1 MSKKDQKETIN
12 RREFLKIGV
21 MTATTAAVGL
31 SGLRGVLE
39 AANQQ
44 NPGVTPPVFRT
55 LGRTGL
61 KVTVVSFGA
70 MLTPEHEVM
79 RAAFDLGINYVDTAR
94 KYMGGRNEETVGKAI
109 KGIRDRLYI
118 ATKPTSTSTSKKDI
132 MKDVETSL
140 TKLGTDHVDVIQ
152 LHGLTNSDRA
162 FIPEVREAFIELRTQ
177 GKVRFF
183 GVTTHTNQA
192 QVVNAIVDD
201 KDKFFD
207 TVLVAHNFKSSPDIS
222 QAIAR
227 AAKAGIGVIA
237 MKTQAGGYKTDLLG
251 AVSPHQAALKW
262 VLQDRNVTCA
272 IPGIKDTQM
281 LSEATAVM
289 GMKLTRADE
298 RVLERYSNAIGP
310 YYCHLCGHCEP
321 TCPHEVSISIINRSL
336 MYAEGYRNMELA
348 RETYHEVSARSSA
361 LACLDCNECVAHCVH
376 GIDIAQKMEKARRIL
391 A

>member
-251 AVSPHQAALKW
+251 AVEPSPGCPEMGASRPQRDLRHPGHKGHTDAERSDRCYGDEADPCRRAGPRMLFQCHRPLLLPSLRAL
-262 VLQDRNVTCA
+262 
-272 IPGIKDTQM
+272 
-281 LSEATAVM
+281 
-289 GMKLTRADE
+289 
-298 RVLERYSNAIGP
+298 
-310 YYCHLCGHCEP
+310 
-321 TCPHEVSISIINRSL
+321 
-336 MYAEGYRNMELA
+336 
-348 RETYHEVSARSSA
+348 
-361 LACLDCNECVAHCVH
+361 
-376 GIDIAQKMEKARRIL
+376 
-391 A
+391 